1 MNKGQ
6 LFETKEFNLKVLSPI
21 HIGTGEDMDPM
32 DYVYKDNKL
41 YRISSDTFFK
51 IVEREGLKEKII
63 EEDISKLNIKS
74 IMAKLNYIFDVKKD
88 DYIYFINIESELSKD
103 FEKKYFNP
111 DAQMG
116 IGLTLRSGDDVIIPG
131 SSIKGSIRT
140 AFLNLLAERKNEVY
154 DNRFQGRNLML
165 EKVDEKRLKELK
177 DPLKELKDPINDP
190 FKFVSVADVSVSNE
204 TKIVSMIRYG
214 SKKSGIPVTKEIIVP
229 DSKDNTKNNCLTIS
243 IKTNLRDRWNN
254 NNNKILKLPKLRDEL
269 SNLTLKGLLESTNK
283 FYRDII
289 LKQDRLY
296 YKKYNSNKFEDFFTD
311 IERQKGCLLKLGF
324 GCGNLSYSVRCK
336 KELNPGRTKFLVKLE
351 NKELPLG
358 YAILTEK

>member
-74 IMAKLNYIFDVKKD
+74 IMAKLNDIFDAKKD
-88 DYIYFINIESELSKD
+88 DYIYSINIENELSKD

-116 IGLTLRSGDDVIIPG
+116 IELTLRSGDDVIIPG

-140 AFLNLLAERKNEVY
+140 AFLNLLVEGKNEVY
-154 DNRFQGRNLML
+154 EVNFQGRNLML
-165 EKVDEKRLKELK
+165 EKVDEKQLKN
-177 DPLKELKDPINDP
+177 PINDP

-204 TKIVSMIRYG
+204 TKIVNMIRYG
-214 SKKSGIPVTKEIIVP
+214 SKKSGIPVIKEVIVP
-229 DSKDNTKNNCLTIS
+229 DSKDSPKNNCLTIS

-254 NNNKILKLPKLRDEL
+254 DNKILKLPKLRDEL
-269 SNLTLKGLLESTNK
+269 SNLTLKDLLESTNK

-296 YKKYNSNKFEDFFTD
+296 YKEHYSNKFEDFFAN
-311 IERQKGCLLKLGF
+311 IERQKGYLLKLGF

-336 KELNPGRTKFLVKLE
+336 KGLNPGRTKFLVKLD
-351 NKELPLG
+351 NKELPMG
-358 YAILTEK
+358 YALLTER